1 MSFLY
6 PLGFL
11 GLLAIPVL
19 IIIYIIKNKYT
30 EQVVTST
37 YLWTLSERFLKR
49 KNPVNKITGIISLIL
64 QILAVIAISFAIAHP
79 VFTMP
84 SAAEDYCFVLD
95 GSGSMNIENGGRTR
109 LENGKARIR
118 REINGAV
125 EGSSYTIV
133 YTGDYAAVVCE
144 KTQDKTLAL
153 KALNEI
159 EPCYTATDPADA
171 LRLVQ
176 AYFNETPSLK
186 TYLYTDK
193 AYDIT
198 ENVTVVNLSARETN
212 YALTDIDYT
221 MKSGGAEVTG
231 TAFSYESGAT
241 LTVEVYC
248 DEEKTPVESVRL
260 EVEQLA
266 GMPFTLTVNR
276 TDFSSLR
283 VRIAERDALALDNE
297 VVLYKQLADDSF
309 RTLVVSGDE
318 IYLQAALTAMDI
330 KYTLID
336 PDQYRNQ
343 ENELGGYGLY
353 IFNNYAPKVLP
364 RDGAVWFINPPDNTP
379 RAGFTVLD
387 RETLPSAGKM
397 VYSTSSST
405 RVRKLLENVVADD
418 MYVKTFARCGFDR
431 DFTALLSYDG
441 NPLLFVGAN
450 EYGNRQVVFAFGLGA
465 GDFAVSPNQLI
476 LMKNLIGYTFPAMV
490 DEARFTCGD
499 VAVVNVLKN
508 ATSIK
513 VETPSGKEEYLDS
526 GATAVEYTLREVGTY
541 TFTQISGGTVLPSAK
556 IYSELAAD
564 ERMPSQTAIAY
575 VVAGEASSARRD
587 GAYTSIVYLFIF
599 LAVVIIADWMVYCYE
614 QYQLR

>member
-212 YALTDIDYT
+212 YALTDVDYT